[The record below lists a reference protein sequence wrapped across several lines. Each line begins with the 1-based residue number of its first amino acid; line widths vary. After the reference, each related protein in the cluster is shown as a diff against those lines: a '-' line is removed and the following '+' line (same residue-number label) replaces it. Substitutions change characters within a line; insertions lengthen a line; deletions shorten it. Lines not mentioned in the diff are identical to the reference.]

1 MATMRSGEAMP
12 TLSDPPDDEAGQARR
27 LPGMN
32 DVARLAGVSQKT
44 VSRVINN
51 ERYVSDHIR
60 ERVLQAARD
69 LGYRR
74 NTAARAL
81 ITGRFDRIGVVSLGT
96 ALYGPASLLVA
107 LERATRATG
116 LSFMVANTLEGQPG
130 SISQAVDWL
139 LQQGVD
145 GVVLC
150 EPIDEGEELQLDPG
164 VPVLAFGHMRGL
176 SSGTHLVFTGNDGFS
191 AGRAATEHLLGLG
204 HRTVWHVAGPERW
217 WVARDRQE
225 GWRQALQAAGAE
237 IPPVLAGDWSP
248 ATGYR
253 AGTKLASEPDLTA
266 VFVANDEMAIGVI
279 RALAEAGRAVP
290 DDVSV
295 VGFDDIPA
303 APYLSPPLTTIRQD
317 FEALATRGLD
327 MLFQAIEGV
336 PAPVERAV
344 SDNLPLQLV
353 VRGSTAP
360 PSSSRRGDAPS
371 GKEIQS

>member
-1 MATMRSGEAMP
+1 MP
-12 TLSDPPDDEAGQARR
+12 TLSDAPDHEAGQTRR

-51 ERYVSDHIR
+51 ERYVSSHIR
-60 ERVLQAARD
+60 ERVLHAARD

-145 GVVLC
+145 GVVLS

-176 SSGTHLVFTGNDGFS
+176 SSGTLVFTGNDGFS

-225 GWRQALQAAGAE
+225 GWRQALQAAGTE
-237 IPPVLAGDWSP
+237 ISPVLAGDWSP
-248 ATGYR
+248 ASGYQV
-253 AGTKLASEPDLTA
+253 GTKLASEPDLTA

-303 APYLSPPLTTIRQD
+303 APYLSPPL
-317 FEALATRGLD
+317 
-327 MLFQAIEGV
+327 IEGV

>member
-1 MATMRSGEAMP
+1 MP
-12 TLSDPPDDEAGQARR
+12 TLSDAPEGDAGQARR

-51 ERYVSDHIR
+51 ERYVSEHIR
-60 ERVLQAARD
+60 KRVLQAARD

-96 ALYGPASLLVA
+96 ALYGPSSLLIA
-107 LERATRATG
+107 LERATRAAG
-116 LSFMVANTLEGQPG
+116 LSFMVANTLERQPG

-145 GVVLC
+145 GVVLS
-150 EPIDEGEELQLDPG
+150 EPIDEGEELHLDPG
-164 VPVLAFGHMRGL
+164 VPVLTYGHMRGL
-176 SSGTHLVFTGNDGFS
+176 SSGTHLVFAGGDGFS

-237 IPPVLAGDWSP
+237 IPPVLTGDWSP
-248 ATGYR
+248 ASGYR
-253 AGTKLASEPDLTA
+253 VGTKLAAEPDLTA
-266 VFVANDEMAIGVI
+266 VFVGNDEMAIGVI

-303 APYLSPPLTTIRQD
+303 APFLAPSLTTIRQD
-317 FEALATRGLD
+317 FETLATRGLD

-336 PAPVERAV
+336 PAPVEREV
-344 SDNLPLQLV
+344 SDNPPMRLV
-353 VRGSTAP
+353 VRDSTAP
-360 PSSSRRGDAPS
+360 SPSSRRDDAPS
-371 GKEIQS
+371 GKEVQP

>member
-1 MATMRSGEAMP
+1 MP
-12 TLSDPPDDEAGQARR
+12 TRSDVPDAGAGQARR

-96 ALYGPASLLVA
+96 ALYGPASLLIA
-107 LERATRATG
+107 LERATRAAG
-116 LSFMVANTLEGQPG
+116 LSCMVANTLEGQPG

-145 GVVLC
+145 GVVLS
-150 EPIDEGEELQLDPG
+150 EPIDEGEELHLDPG
-164 VPVLAFGHMRGL
+164 VPVLTFGHMRGV
-176 SSGTHLVFTGNDGFS
+176 SSGTHLVFTGNDGIS

-204 HRTVWHVAGPERW
+204 HRTVWHVAGPAHW
-217 WVARDRQE
+217 WVARGRQE

-237 IPPVLAGDWSP
+237 VPPVLAGDWSP
-248 ATGYR
+248 ASGHQ
-253 AGTKLASEPDLTA
+253 AGTTLASEPDVTA

-303 APYLSPPLTTIRQD
+303 APYVSPPLTTIRQD

-327 MLFQAIEGV
+327 MLFQAIDGV
-336 PAPVERAV
+336 PAPVERDV
-344 SDNLPLQLV
+344 SDNPPLRLV
-353 VRGSTAP
+353 VRESTAP